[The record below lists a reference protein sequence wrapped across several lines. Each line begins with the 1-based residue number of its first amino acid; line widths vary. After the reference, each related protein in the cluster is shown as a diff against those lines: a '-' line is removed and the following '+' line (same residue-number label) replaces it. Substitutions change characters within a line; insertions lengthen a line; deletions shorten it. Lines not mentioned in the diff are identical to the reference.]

1 MLDICLIL
9 LFQAL
14 NMPSQYSKFQNFGP
28 YLIFFNQLE
37 LHMCNYISEWFQI
50 GGYVHM
56 MKEDYNPEMVFVL

>member
-1 MLDICLIL
+1 
-9 LFQAL
+9 
-14 NMPSQYSKFQNFGP
+14 MPSQYSKFQNFGT